1 MKEREYVKME
11 FFYKKDLFYLEK
23 IIKPATFYNKK
34 KDSPLTIT
42 TFYAEWCPNCH
53 YDVKTLKK
61 VFNLFSD
68 GLVDF
73 NLNMMLSSDK
83 DSINFIKSNNL
94 QIPFKVSN
102 LKKKDEQSFLKT
114 TYSKF
119 KSEVK
124 DKRKWGFPLHIISKI
139 EGARVAVI
147 KGEIIKKEIL
157 EYLNNLIN

>member
-1 MKEREYVKME
+1 MKEHEYVKME
-11 FFYKKDLFYLEK
+11 FFHKKDLFYLEK
-23 IIKPATFYNKK
+23 IIQPTTFYKK
-34 KDSPLTIT
+34 KDSHLTIN

-68 GLVDF
+68 DLIDF

-83 DSINFIKSNNL
+83 DSVNFIKSNNL
-94 QIPFKVSN
+94 QIPFKMSN
-102 LKKKDEQSFLKT
+102 LKTKDEELFLKT

-124 DKRKWGFPLHIISKI
+124 DIRKWGFPLHIIDKK
-139 EGARVAVI
+139 EGAEVAVI
-147 KGEIIKKEIL
+147 KGEIIKKEML
-157 EYLNNLIN
+157 EYLNNLIS

>member
-1 MKEREYVKME
+1 MDKHEYVKME

-23 IIKPATFYNKK
+23 IIKPTTFNNKK
-34 KDSPLTIT
+34 KDLLLTIN

-61 VFNLFSD
+61 VFNSFSD
-68 GLVDF
+68 NLVEF

-83 DSINFIKSNNL
+83 NSINFIKSNNL
-94 QIPFKVSN
+94 HIPFKMSN
-102 LKKKDEQSFLKT
+102 LKTKDEELFLKT

-119 KSEVK
+119 KNEIK
-124 DKRKWGFPLHIISKI
+124 DVRKWGFPLHIIYRE
-139 EGARVAVI
+139 EGAEIAVI
-147 KGEIIKKEIL
+147 KGEIIKKEML